1 MTATSDEL
9 RARIS
14 EYLGFANL
22 PSMPKSPLKDT
33 DYNNFTYNDALYTEL
48 YKFFKILRV
57 NGDIKVELQPF
68 QLQAL
73 ARYLDP
79 GHSVFKRQI
88 NADDTGLGK
97 SFLALACA
105 TGRFMPRTNEPLTSP
120 EDIHGWTSVR
130 LYKER
135 MIKLYEKLCKPSED
149 AHLRDH
155 EDLSAEPDYYDLLL
169 QKLTRETTF
178 VTCHTNE
185 LDNNWNDQINQ
196 FFGDRRAYVYLMR
209 EPFANRRHQ
218 GHHLLEFYKESL
230 GHWLSINNIY
240 KNSQLPPQFF
250 VVSGLDRAKVNCF
263 YKNGEAKWV
272 YDKTSVKEEVFDELL
287 EAYEASQFKWPYDE
301 KVKGFKAFFTPHS
314 IFGYQWFFKVF
325 DEAHSYFNAT
335 SKLTLKSVFAHM
347 FARAGFATVD
357 DDDTEDRKHLVPR
370 STGVYD
376 DPDAAARIKARIR
389 PLRVLALTG
398 TPIVHSAKDVKNLLI
413 LIRVHPHLDWH
424 AAGLKILKELG
435 KISSEISN
443 KALFHSNIDAVRSYV
458 EANFS
463 KKRKHDD
470 SVDQSTSSE
479 EESIETMIECEAD
492 NKNLVSDTLKALRS
506 FMMPYMIS
514 RKKFDPVLKLG
525 LPPINERRFD
535 ASPCMTDVLAAM
547 YNGIVI
553 GSKLATQ
560 STLEQHK
567 IADNP
572 QSQSSVLCTIETLR
586 IFFSDPHSALAK
598 LHYFSSV
605 RVGSCSQKDLL
616 YMLYFFLLA
625 TKEARNHSSASS
637 SDSDSSD
644 SEPEFKRPRLSSNNS
659 NHHRKNKLSD
669 FYPDLVQSKLMQD
682 FAAPQFDLCGHCF
695 IGLSAY
701 CCKSCGKH
709 VCLHC
714 ITRATEAKSVPNGL
728 CPECCFK
735 KNSADDYNKLID
747 SVLQANKAML
757 RAIPSLNQDMFA
769 SKEQIKELVKSIRAV
784 HLHADDSSKTKKSTT
799 PAKCLKQIKSVM
811 PDEDDHQAWIN
822 RAIQSPKIYTFI
834 KALEL
839 RGTDGLQAVSRTKF
853 AFNTKSLNVLNI
865 LKKYLELRPFYM
877 PDGSP
882 VQFVCIDGQR
892 KNSKNAPSRFDLFKA
907 FKDDDSVRICLLTD
921 CANTGFGAAN
931 SATVIMLDTEKW
943 SNAFKIQLINRFH
956 RLGQFLDLLVCLLF
970 VPGSFD
976 QALESLTKRKQLTT
990 NLVSTPDL
998 LNDQKLNT
1006 PESLAM
1012 HAGSAYANAKSGLR
1026 EKAQLILNLAF
1037 LDFKNYNPYDPSH
1050 VYPL

>member
-14 EYLGFANL
+14 EYLGFDNL
-22 PSMPKSPLKDT
+22 PPMPKSPLKDT
-33 DYNNFTYNDALYTEL
+33 DYNSFTYSDALYTEL

-57 NGDIKVELQPF
+57 NGDIKVELQHF

-105 TGRFMPRTNEPLTSP
+105 TGRFMPRIDEPLTSP
-120 EDIHGWTSVR
+120 EDIHNWTSVR

-135 MIKLYEKLCKPSED
+135 MLKLYKKLCKPSDD

-169 QKLTRETTF
+169 QKLARETTF

-196 FFGDRRAYVYLMR
+196 FYGDRRAYVFIMR
-209 EPFANRRHQ
+209 EPFANRRHY

-230 GHWLSINNIY
+230 GHWLSTNNIY

-250 VVSGLDRAKVNCF
+250 VVMGLDRAKVHCF
-263 YKNGEAKWV
+263 YKNGDEKAKWV

-287 EAYEASQFKWPYDE
+287 EAHEASQFKWPYDE
-301 KVKGFKAFFTPHS
+301 QVKNFKAFFPPHS

-335 SKLTLKSVFAHM
+335 SKPTLKSVFAHM
-347 FARAGFATVD
+347 FARAGFATV

-443 KALFHSNIDAVRSYV
+443 KALFHSNLDAVRSYA

-470 SVDQSTSSE
+470 TVDHAVSSSE
-479 EESIETMIECEAD
+479 EETLIECEAD

-525 LPPINERRFD
+525 LPPINERQFN

-553 GSKLATQ
+553 GSQLATQ
-560 STLEQHK
+560 SILKQNK
-567 IADNP
+567 IEENP
-572 QSQSSVLCTIETLR
+572 QTQSSVLCTIETLR

-625 TKEARNHSSASS
+625 TKEARNKPSASS

-644 SEPEFKRPRLSSNNS
+644 SEPEFKKPRLSSS
-659 NHHRKNKLSD
+659 NRKSSKNKLSD

-682 FAAPQFDLCGHCF
+682 FAAPQLDLCNHCF

-747 SVLQANKAML
+747 AVIQANKSMIS
-757 RAIPSLNQDMFA
+757 AIPSLNQDMFA
-769 SKEQIKELVKSIRAV
+769 SKDQIKELVKSIRAV
-784 HLHADDSSKTKKSTT
+784 HLHADDSSKTKKPLT

-811 PDEDDHQAWIN
+811 PDDDDHQAWIN

-834 KALEL
+834 NALEL
-839 RGTDGLQAVSRTKF
+839 KDTNGLQAINKTKF
-853 AFNTKSLNVLNI
+853 AFNSKHLNVINI
-865 LKKYLELRPFYM
+865 LKMYLELRPFYM

-931 SATVIMLDTEKW
+931 SATVIMIDHYKW
-943 SNAFKIQLINRFH
+943 SHAFEIQLINRFH
-956 RLGQFLDLLVCLLF
+956 RLGQVLSLNVCHLF
-970 VPGSFD
+970 VPDSFD
-976 QALESLTKRKQLTT
+976 QALYSLAERKQLTT
-990 NLVSTPDL
+990 NLVSTPNM
-998 LNDQKLNT
+998 LNDKKLNT
-1006 PESLAM
+1006 PESIAK
-1012 HAGSAYANAKSGLR
+1012 HAGSAYVNAKSGLR
-1026 EKAQLILNLAF
+1026 EKAQLILDLGF
-1037 LDFKNYNPYDPSH
+1037 LGLSNYKSYDSSDLH
-1050 VYPL
+1050 TL